1 MTLSDDTRRDEAQP
15 KVQSAI
21 RGAGPLAGVR
31 VVDLTSV
38 VMGPFGTHI
47 LADLG
52 ADVVK
57 VESPEGDSFRSYRPV
72 RHAGMSG
79 GFLHLNRNKRS
90 LLLDL
95 KRPEA
100 RAALDKVIAGADVFV
115 HSMRPDAV
123 ARLGYAYEA
132 VRKIR
137 PDIIYCGAHGF
148 GAAGRY
154 AGKAAYDD
162 LIQAGSGLSA
172 LQAVMHGTP
181 GYLPTVLCDKVA
193 GQAIAYSIMA
203 GLFQRARGGGGQ
215 AIEVPMFETLV
226 EFNLVEHMMGAAF
239 DPPLGPPV
247 FNRVI
252 RRKPYATKDGYACIL
267 PYSDRNWRDFFDFT
281 GRTELK
287 DDPRFASL
295 GVRVQN
301 IEVLYAAVE
310 EEAVKHTTAEWVA
323 FCDRVSIPCMPVQ
336 DIEDVIVD
344 PHLADIG
351 FFGVAEHP
359 SEGTYRT
366 MNRPVSFG
374 GSAFAIRTHAPRI
387 GEHSA
392 QILAEAGLS
401 PEEIEGVL
409 APRKTESAM
418 ERTA

>member
-1 MTLSDDTRRDEAQP
+1 MTVTEDMRGDEVRPAPQ
-15 KVQSAI
+15 
-21 RGAGPLAGVR
+21 GAGPLAGVR

-38 VMGPFGTHI
+38 IMGPFGTHI

-57 VESPEGDSFRSYRPV
+57 VESPQGDSFRAYRPM

-115 HSMRPDAV
+115 HSMRPDAI
-123 ARLGYAYEA
+123 ARLGYPYEA
-132 VRKIR
+132 VRNIR
-137 PDIIYCGAHGF
+137 PDIVYCGAHGF
-148 GAAGRY
+148 SEAGRY

-162 LIQAGSGLSA
+162 IIQAATGLSA
-172 LQAVMHGTP
+172 LQAAMHGVP
-181 GYLPTVLCDKVA
+181 GYVPTVLCDKVA

-203 GLFQRARGGGGQ
+203 ALFQRARGGGGQ

-252 RRKPYATKDGYACIL
+252 CRKPYATKDGYACIL

-281 GRTELK
+281 GRLEFN

-295 GVRVQN
+295 GVRVEF
-301 IEVLYAAVE
+301 IDVLYAAVA
-310 EEAVKHTTAEWVA
+310 EEALKRTTAQWVA

-336 DIEDVIVD
+336 TIEEVMAD

-359 SEGTYRT
+359 SEGPYRT
-366 MNRPVSFG
+366 MNRPITFG
-374 GSAFAIRTHAPRI
+374 GSAFAIRTHAPWI

-392 QILAEAGLS
+392 QILAEAGLC
-401 PEEIEGVL
+401 EQEIEAVL
-409 APRKTESAM
+409 TPQKSKSAM

>member
-1 MTLSDDTRRDEAQP
+1 MIVTVDTRTDEVRPAAQ
-15 KVQSAI
+15 
-21 RGAGPLAGVR
+21 GAGPLAGVR
-31 VVDLTSV
+31 IVDLTSV
-38 VMGPFGTHI
+38 IMGPFGTHI

-57 VESPEGDSFRSYRPV
+57 VEAPEGDSFRSYRPV
-72 RHAGMSG
+72 RHAGMPG

-95 KRPEA
+95 KQPVA
-100 RAALDKVIAGADVFV
+100 RAALDKVIAGAEVFV

-123 ARLGYAYEA
+123 ARLGYHYEA

-137 PDIIYCGAHGF
+137 PDIVYCGAHGF
-148 GAAGRY
+148 STAGRY

-162 LIQAGSGLSA
+162 IIQAGSGLSA
-172 LQAVMHGTP
+172 LQAAMHGTP

-193 GQAIAYSIMA
+193 GQAIAYSIIA
-203 GLFQRARGGGGQ
+203 ALFQRARGGSGQ

-239 DPPLGPPV
+239 EPPLGPPV

-252 RRKPYATKDGYACIL
+252 RRKPYATKDGHACIL
-267 PYSDRNWRDFFDFT
+267 PYSDRNWRDFFEFT
-281 GRTELK
+281 SRTEFR

-301 IEVLYAAVE
+301 IDVLYAAVE
-310 EEAVKHTTAEWVA
+310 EEAVKRTTAEWMA
-323 FCDRVSIPCMPVQ
+323 FCDQVSIPCMPVQ
-336 DIEDVIVD
+336 NIEDVMAD

-359 SEGTYRT
+359 SEGAYRT

-401 PEEIEGVL
+401 PEEIEAVL
-409 APRKTESAM
+409 TPQNTESAT
-418 ERTA
+418 ERNA

>member
-1 MTLSDDTRRDEAQP
+1 MTEQARNHEAQP
-15 KVQSAI
+15 AAQGV
-21 RGAGPLAGVR
+21 GPLAGVR
-31 VVDLTSV
+31 VVDLTTV

-52 ADVVK
+52 AEVVK
-57 VESPEGDSFRSYRPV
+57 VESPEGDSFRSYRPL

-90 LLLDL
+90 LALDL

-115 HSMRPDAV
+115 HSMRPDAI
-123 ARLGYAYEA
+123 ARLGYTYEA
-132 VRKIR
+132 VRKIT
-137 PDIIYCGAHGF
+137 PDIIFCGAHGF
-148 GAAGRY
+148 GAGGRY

-172 LQAVMHGTP
+172 LQAMMHGAP

-193 GQAIAYSIMA
+193 GQAIAYSITA
-203 GLFQRARGGGGQ
+203 ALFQRARGGGGQ

-226 EFNLVEHMMGAAF
+226 EFNLVEHIMGTAF

-247 FNRVI
+247 FNRI
-252 RRKPYATKDGYACIL
+252 MRRKPYATRDGHACIL

-281 GRTELK
+281 GRVEFH

-295 GVRVQN
+295 DVRVQN
-301 IEVLYAAVE
+301 IDVLYAAVE
-310 EEAVKHTTAEWVA
+310 EEAVKRTTAEWMA

-336 DIEDVIVD
+336 DIEDVLAD
-344 PHLADIG
+344 PHLADVG

-366 MNRPVSFG
+366 VNRPVSFG
-374 GSAFAIRTHAPRI
+374 GSAFRVRTHAPRI

-392 QILAEAGLS
+392 QVLAEAGLS
-401 PEEIEGVL
+401 AEEIDAVL
-409 APRKTESAM
+409 TPVKPRSAM